1 VSERVVVLA
10 SRNRDKLRE
19 LSSLF
24 AELPLALKAAADLPG
39 VPEVEE
45 DGETLEANALKKAR
59 AVAAAT
65 GELSLADDTGL
76 EVDALGGAPGVHA
89 ARYAGPG
96 ATYADNCR
104 RLLGAL
110 EGVPPPRR
118 TARFRTV
125 MALVDPTGKV
135 GERVVEGALEG
146 RILTEERGRR
156 GFGYDPVFYVPS
168 LERTLAEL
176 EPDEKNRISH
186 RAVAARR
193 MLEELRAILVGA

>member
-1 VSERVVVLA
+1 LEPRIVILA

-19 LSSLF
+19 LSALF
-24 AELPLALKAAADLPG
+24 AALPLVLKAAADLPG

-45 DGETLEANALKKAR
+45 DAPTLEANALKKAR

-89 ARYAGPG
+89 ARYAGPA
-96 ATYADNCR
+96 ATYAGNCR
-104 RLLGAL
+104 KLLAAL
-110 EGVPPPRR
+110 DQVPAGRR
-118 TARFRTV
+118 AARFRTV
-125 MALVDPTGKV
+125 MALVDPSGRV
-135 GERVVEGALEG
+135 GERIVDGTLEG
-146 RILTEERGRR
+146 QILTEARGRR

-168 LERTLAEL
+168 LKRTLAEL